1 MMELT
6 RGLLV
11 VTHAVMTDFE
21 IFQRFALAIAIGLLA
36 GVERHW
42 RERYDPDG
50 SRMAGIRTYSL
61 IGMMG
66 GSAAMI
72 DLALLQRFPAVAVP
86 GLVTGLLALPFII
99 GFAWFSVREAARQ
112 GNVSAT
118 SFITGPVVY
127 ALAAVAIFGET
138 HIAAAGGVAL
148 VGILASREAL
158 HSFLQKISWL
168 ELRSAIVLL
177 GMTFIILPL
186 LPEKPIGPFGGF
198 SPQRIWLLAILL
210 ASLSYAGYLAG
221 KFVGATRGELM
232 SGTLAGLV
240 SSTGV
245 TLALAR
251 RSATGEAPMG
261 LASGAIAAG
270 AVSLARTGVL
280 LMAVAPAL
288 VVPVLPSLLS
298 AALVMGIAAFIVAR
312 NAGEGAE
319 GAAQRNPF
327 DLFSIG
333 QVIILLIIASMAA
346 EAALAY
352 FGSRGLLA
360 VGFLSGLADMDAA
373 TVTLGGLASGGAQSL
388 GDITSAFMLAVLGN
402 LSFKAAAGLALGA
415 SAFSLRLLFASLAAA
430 AAGALAYVLI

>member
-1 MMELT
+1 
-6 RGLLV
+6 
-11 VTHAVMTDFE
+11 MTDFE
-21 IFQRFALAIAIGLLA
+21 IFQRFALAVAIGLLA

-66 GSAAMI
+66 GAAAMI

-86 GLVTGLLALPFII
+86 GLVTGLLALPFIV

-118 SFITGPVVY
+118 SFVTGPVVY

-148 VGILASREAL
+148 VAILASREAL
-158 HSFLQKISWL
+158 HGFLQKISWL

-232 SGTLAGLV
+232 SGALAGLV
-240 SSTGV
+240 SSTGA

-251 RSATGEAPMG
+251 RSASGEAPMG

-270 AVSLARTGVL
+270 AVSLGRTGVL
-280 LMAVAPAL
+280 LMAIAPSLAF
-288 VVPVLPSLLS
+288 PVLPALISG
-298 AALVMGIAAFIVAR
+298 ALVMGIAAFVVAR

-346 EAALAY
+346 EAALSY

-388 GDITSAFMLAVLGN
+388 ADVTSAFMLALLGS
-402 LSFKAAAGLALGA
+402 LGFKAAAGLALGA
-415 SAFSLRLLFASLAAA
+415 FAFSLRLLVASLAAI